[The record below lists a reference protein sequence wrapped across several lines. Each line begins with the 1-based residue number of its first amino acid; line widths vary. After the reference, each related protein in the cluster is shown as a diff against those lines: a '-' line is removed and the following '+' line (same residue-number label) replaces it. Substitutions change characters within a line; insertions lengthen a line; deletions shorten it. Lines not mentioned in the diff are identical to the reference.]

1 MTKFALITVMVVA
14 MVCSTTAFVGVR
26 VPVTPLSL
34 SIRSQSLKMSATSVP
49 MPRENSMT
57 LSATTT
63 AAAVPAE
70 KNLLSFL
77 KDKKL
82 VKKIVPQMFMMFC
95 ILFNY
100 TILRDTKD
108 VLVVTAPGS
117 GAEIIPFLKTYVQ
130 LPGAIA
136 FAVLYGALSNRF
148 SQKNVFYGIVG
159 GFLAFFASFASV
171 IYPARNMLHP
181 NALADAITTG
191 TTILL
196 FSLFFLFFIFFIFL
210 NTPRWSIVSNTYAHP
225 QCYQYC
231 L

>member
-1 MTKFALITVMVVA
+1 MTKFALIFVLVVS

-34 SIRSQSLKMSATSVP
+34 SIRSHSLKMSATSVP

-57 LSATTT
+57 LSATT
-63 AAAVPAE
+63 AAAAPAE
-70 KNLLSFL
+70 KNMLSFL

-171 IYPARNMLHP
+171 IYPARNLLHP
-181 NALADAITTG
+181 NSLADAITTG
-191 TTILL
+191 RDSYYL
-196 FSLFFLFFIFFIFL
+196 
-210 NTPRWSIVSNTYAHP
+210 PTYLP
-225 QCYQYC
+225 T
-231 L
+231 

>member
-1 MTKFALITVMVVA
+1 MTKFALVTLMVVA

-26 VPVTPLSL
+26 VVPTTPLSL
-34 SIRSQSLKMSATSVP
+34 NIRSRSLKMSATSVP

-57 LSATTT
+57 LSATT
-63 AAAVPAE
+63 AAAPPAE

-159 GFLAFFASFASV
+159 GFLAFFASFAGV

-191 TTILL
+191 DR
-196 FSLFFLFFIFFIFL
+196 
-210 NTPRWSIVSNTYAHP
+210 N
-225 QCYQYC
+225 
-231 L
+231 